1 MSSPD
6 PATSSLPASDDLV
19 QALYAELR
27 DVASR
32 ERWRLGNAQTLQTTA
47 LISETWL
54 KLHKVQA
61 WQDRSHFLRAAAIAM
76 RQVLVDAARERYAAK
91 RGGGLADLTLSIA
104 ERMPAGSDEELL
116 HVDEALRRLQDL
128 EPRLAQVVECRFF
141 AGYNEAET
149 AEVLGIA
156 ERTVR
161 RDWVKARAWLY
172 RELNGDLTPPPP
184 VSEDRIA
191 I

>member
-1 MSSPD
+1 MTAAAP
-6 PATSSLPASDDLV
+6 PAELLADDALV
-19 QALYAELR
+19 LALYAELR

-76 RQVLVDAARERYAAK
+76 RQVLVDAARERYTAK
-91 RGGGLADLTLSIA
+91 RGHGLGDLTLSIA

-116 HVDEALRRLQDL
+116 HVDEALRRLQAL

-141 AGYNEAET
+141 AGYNEPET
-149 AEVLGIA
+149 AEVLGIS

-161 RDWVKARAWLY
+161 RDWLKAKAWLY
-172 RELNGDLTPPPP
+172 VELSPESD
-184 VSEDRIA
+184 
-191 I
+191 

>member
-32 ERWRLGNAQTLQTTA
+32 DRWRLGNAQTLQTTA

-104 ERMPAGSDEELL
+104 ARMPAGSDEELR
-116 HVDEALRRLQDL
+116 HVDEALRRVQDL

-141 AGYNEAET
+141 AGYSEAET

-161 RDWVKARAWLY
+161 RDWLKAKAWLFT
-172 RELNGDLTPPPP
+172 ELNP
-184 VSEDRIA
+184 S
-191 I
+191 

>member
-61 WQDRSHFLRAAAIAM
+61 WQDRSHFLRAAAIA
-76 RQVLVDAARERYAAK
+76 RSREIAA
-91 RGGGLADLTLSIA
+91 G
-104 ERMPAGSDEELL
+104 
-116 HVDEALRRLQDL
+116 
-128 EPRLAQVVECRFF
+128 
-141 AGYNEAET
+141 
-149 AEVLGIA
+149 
-156 ERTVR
+156 
-161 RDWVKARAWLY
+161 
-172 RELNGDLTPPPP
+172 
-184 VSEDRIA
+184 
-191 I
+191 

>member
-91 RGGGLADLTLSIA
+91 RGGGLADLTLSIV

-141 AGYNEAET
+141 AGYSEAET

-161 RDWVKARAWLY
+161 RDWLKAKAWLY
-172 RELNGDLTPPPP
+172 VELSPEN
-184 VSEDRIA
+184 A
-191 I
+191 